1 MLKELGLLI
10 CLVFLALG
18 VAGQSRRTT
27 SPLGEKANRRTSP
40 AEVKPTPT
48 PDALNGSAAAGQ
60 IAEETSGDVIKVDT
74 DLVTIPVRIL
84 DRNNRFVGG
93 LKQAD
98 FKVLEDN
105 AEQDIA
111 YFSNERE
118 PFTVALVLDMSY
130 STKFK
135 IGEVQAAAIAFI
147 DQLRSQDKVMVVSFD
162 QDVHVLCEPTSD
174 RKTIYA
180 AIKSTEISTGTS
192 LYEAMDEVM
201 NKRLRWIK
209 GRKAVILFT
218 DGVDTTSRSAD
229 RVKNISD
236 ALELDALIYPI
247 RYDTFADVQAM
258 KNKPVVTQTT
268 TIPIPDRKPPPGGLP
283 FPFPTIARPDEQGTS
298 PEDYKRA
305 EEYLDILANRT
316 GGRVYLASSLVNLAD
331 AYSKIAS
338 ELREYYSLG
347 YYPKTE
353 GSVGKRRR
361 ITVKVDRPGTVVRA
375 RDGYIVGMK
384 AAKSK

>member
-1 MLKELGLLI
+1 MLKRLALLI
-10 CLVFLALG
+10 CLVFLVLG
-18 VAGQSRRTT
+18 VAGQARRTT
-27 SPLGEKANRRTSP
+27 SPSGEKANRRTP

-48 PDALNGSAAAGQ
+48 PVSLNQSNARDHVAV
-60 IAEETSGDVIKVDT
+60 EDNDDVIKVDT

-93 LKQAD
+93 LTQSD
-98 FKVLEDN
+98 FKVFEDN

-135 IGEVQAAAIAFI
+135 IGEVQSAAIAFI

-162 QDVHVLCEPTSD
+162 QDVHILCEPTND
-174 RKTIYA
+174 RKTIYS

-201 NKRLRWIK
+201 NGHLRGIK
-209 GRKAVILFT
+209 GRKAIILFT
-218 DGVDTTSRSAD
+218 DGVDTTSRAAD
-229 RVKNISD
+229 NIKNLSD

-258 KNKPVVTQTT
+258 KNKPVITQPT
-268 TIPIPDRKPPPGGLP
+268 TIPIPDRKPPPGGMP
-283 FPFPTIARPDEQGTS
+283 FPFPVIGTPSEQGTS

-305 EEYLDILANRT
+305 EEYLTELANRT
-316 GGRVYLASSLVNLAD
+316 GGRIYLASSLMNLAD

-347 YYPKTE
+347 YYPKIE
-353 GSVGKRRR
+353 GSAGKRRR
-361 ITVKVDRPGTVVRA
+361 IGVKVDRPGTVVKA
-375 RDGYIVGMK
+375 RDGYVVGK
-384 AAKSK
+384 KSVSKSR

>member
-1 MLKELGLLI
+1 
-10 CLVFLALG
+10 
-18 VAGQSRRTT
+18 
-27 SPLGEKANRRTSP
+27 
-40 AEVKPTPT
+40 
-48 PDALNGSAAAGQ
+48 
-60 IAEETSGDVIKVDT
+60 
-74 DLVTIPVRIL
+74 
-84 DRNNRFVGG
+84 
-93 LKQAD
+93 
-98 FKVLEDN
+98 
-105 AEQDIA
+105 
-111 YFSNERE
+111 
-118 PFTVALVLDMSY
+118 
-130 STKFK
+130 
-135 IGEVQAAAIAFI
+135 
-147 DQLRSQDKVMVVSFD
+147 
-162 QDVHVLCEPTSD
+162 
-174 RKTIYA
+174 
-180 AIKSTEISTGTS
+180 
-192 LYEAMDEVM
+192 M

>member
-48 PDALNGSAAAGQ
+48 PDALDRSAAAGQ

>member
-1 MLKELGLLI
+1 MLNKLGLLI
-10 CLVFLALG
+10 CLVFFALS
-18 VAGQSRRTT
+18 VAGQARRTT
-27 SPLGEKANRRTSP
+27 SPSGEKANRRTP
-40 AEVKPTPT
+40 AEAKPTPT
-48 PDALNGSAAAGQ
+48 PVSLNRPTPGDEGGEVDNS
-60 IAEETSGDVIKVDT
+60 DVIKVDT

-93 LKQAD
+93 LTQSD
-98 FKVLEDN
+98 FKVFEDN

-130 STKFK
+130 STKFR
-135 IGEVQAAAIAFI
+135 IGEVQSAAIAFI

-162 QDVHVLCEPTSD
+162 QDVHILCDPTSD

-180 AIKSTEISTGTS
+180 AIKSTAISTGTS
-192 LYEAMDEVM
+192 LYEAMDQVM
-201 NKRLRWIK
+201 NDRLRPIK
-209 GRKAVILFT
+209 GRKAIILFT
-218 DGVDTTSRSAD
+218 DGVDTTSRAAD
-229 RVKNISD
+229 YIKNIAD

-268 TIPIPDRKPPPGGLP
+268 IPIPDRKPPPGGMP
-283 FPFPTIARPDEQGTS
+283 FPFPVIGTPSEQGTS

-305 EEYLDILANRT
+305 EEYLNDLANKT
-316 GGRVYLASSLVNLAD
+316 GGRVYLASSLVNLAE

-347 YYPKTE
+347 YYPKVE
-353 GSVGKRRR
+353 GQFGKRRR
-361 ITVKVDRPGTVVRA
+361 ISVKVDRPGAVVRA
-375 RDGYIVGMK
+375 RDGYIVGNK

>member
-48 PDALNGSAAAGQ
+48 PAALDRSAAAGQ